1 MAVPQRVPIARGAGY
16 RTDTIG
22 HYRHGQFYAAVR
34 SAHRDDDQAPDR
46 GRGRIRRY
54 APIFTCSTPAEATAS
69 LRSR

>member
-16 RTDTIG
+16 RSDTIG

-46 GRGRIRRY
+46 GRERDPQVRLSSAVRRRRK
-54 APIFTCSTPAEATAS
+54 PP
-69 LRSR
+69 RV